1 MTKKHKPN
9 FFVLI
14 FVAFEK
20 IYKRLRQQLKSKQ
33 RYLVFG
39 LRLPDDETKIKET
52 IIYGYYQKICNK
64 VKLKEP
70 F

>member
-1 MTKKHKPN
+1 MTENHKP
-9 FFVLI
+9 FVLI

-20 IYKRLRQQLKSKQ
+20 IFKRLRQQLKFKQ

-39 LRLPDDETKIKET
+39 LWLPDDGTKIEET
-52 IIYGYYQKICNK
+52 IIHGFYQKICNK
-64 VKLKEP
+64 VKMKEP